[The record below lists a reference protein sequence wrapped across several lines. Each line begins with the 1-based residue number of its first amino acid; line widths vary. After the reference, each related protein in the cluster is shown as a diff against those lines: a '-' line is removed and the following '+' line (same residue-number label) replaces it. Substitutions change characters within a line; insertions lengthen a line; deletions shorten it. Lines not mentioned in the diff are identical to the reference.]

1 MAQAD
6 GGSGSSSAGASGG
19 LFAPPLAPALNHLLR
34 RASWARER
42 LASHAGKTVR
52 FDVAPFAFT
61 LEILANGEVAAGNG
75 EAAATFKLTPA
86 LAMRMAAGGPDAW
99 REVETSGD
107 LALARDIHHVAQN
120 LRWDAEEDLSHV
132 FGDIVAHR
140 LAGAGAAFLNWQRD
154 AAGSLARQ
162 AAAYWTEERPL
173 LAARPGIEQFS
184 RDVDTL
190 RDDAARFEKRL
201 EQLERRE

>member
-1 MAQAD
+1 MAQTD
-6 GGSGSSSAGASGG
+6 GGSGSSNAGASGG

-86 LAMRMAAGGPDAW
+86 LVMRMAAGGP
-99 REVETSGD
+99 ETSGD